1 MKQLLKFRS
10 IYCSAGILTA
20 TTALIVCTLLYKT
33 TAAHVSHRYFYSIL
47 TCQQDTVKP
56 LLRNDT
62 IPNKKDSLIDTT
74 GLIVPDTTKSS
85 QKVDTFAFKMSKDS
99 LDAPV
104 NYEAEDSAVVMISQ
118 KKILLYGKTKT
129 DYKDIEL
136 KAPKVELDQETQ
148 ILTAYSSVDSLGD
161 IVERADFKQAESAF
175 QSDTI
180 RFNFK
185 TQKGITKNTF
195 TQNGEA
201 FIQGDYVKK
210 VSPTTMYAKH
220 GVMTTCDLD
229 DPHFGFRYNKIK
241 IINKKLAVSG
251 PIHPEFE
258 GVPVPIYL
266 PFGIFPLSTGRHSG
280 LLSPSLETNE
290 QYGLGLINGGYYKV
304 INDYWDVML
313 RTKFYSYGG
322 WAATLTPTYRKRY
335 KYRGGLNLSVQST
348 KINFKGDPDYQHN
361 MSYLVTWNH
370 SVDSKAR
377 PGTSFSASV
386 TAGSTKYNQYVSNN
400 PQLNFQNVM
409 TSSIA
414 YTKTWIGTPFNLTV
428 SANHNQN
435 NNLHYISINLPDVGF
450 TMNTI
455 YPLQKKEVI
464 GSPKWYE
471 KLGIGYNGSFNN
483 SFSFYDTVK
492 YGQNGTKSLMQHLL
506 DTAQWTAR
514 HNIPISLSLP
524 PVLGGSLLI
533 SPGVSYSQNWL
544 QRLTTY
550 NWDATRNK
558 VDTSFQ
564 KGLFI
569 EQQAGFS
576 LGFNTAVFGTY
587 QFSNSKVVAIR
598 HVMRPT
604 FSLNYS
610 PDLNQQHLRTFQSDS
625 AGKELTY
632 NDIGGGIVSYSGGRS
647 FGGLSFQLDN
657 NLEMK
662 VKSPKDTT
670 NGGIK
675 KVKLIDGFG
684 FSTGYNLLADSF
696 QLTNPVF
703 YLRSSLFEKISITAN
718 ANLNPYDYDSSGF
731 PVNKLFSH
739 NGKFYWGRISSA
751 NLSISTNF
759 KSKAKDTKKEE
770 QRKTQMS
777 EILSDPNLTDQQSL
791 IDYMQQNPAEFV
803 DFNIP
808 WSVSLAFSLYYSQQF
823 KRDYSGFEKKF
834 NSNINING
842 SFSLSPKWM
851 FTANGYYDFSTN
863 KIQMFQM
870 NISRDM
876 HCWQMSI
883 GVTPIGLYRYFNI
896 NISPKSSILQDLRI
910 NRTRTFTNF

>member
-20 TTALIVCTLLYKT
+20 TIVLIICTLTCKT
-33 TAAHVSHRYFYSIL
+33 TSAHVPPNRFYSTL
-47 TCQQDTVKP
+47 TWQQDTVKP

-62 IPNKKDSLIDTT
+62 IPNKKDTLIDST
-74 GLIVPDTTKSS
+74 GKVLPDTTLPA
-85 QKVDTFAFKMSKDS
+85 QKIDTFAFKVSKDS

-104 NYEAEDSAVVMISQ
+104 SYEAEDSAVVMISQ

-129 DYKDIEL
+129 NYKDIEL
-136 KAPKVELDQETQ
+136 TAPRVELDQQTQ
-148 ILTAYSSVDSLGD
+148 ILTAYNSVDSLGE
-161 IVERADFKQAESAF
+161 IAERANFKQAESSF

-185 TQKGITKNTF
+185 TQKGLTKNTF

-210 VSPTTMYAKH
+210 ISPTTMYAKH

-241 IINKKLAVSG
+241 IINKKLAISG

-280 LLSPSLETNE
+280 LLAPSLETNE
-290 QYGLGLINGGYYKV
+290 QYGLGLVNGGYYKV
-304 INDYWDVML
+304 INQYWDIML
-313 RTKFYSYGG
+313 RTKIYSYGG
-322 WAATLTPTYRKRY
+322 WAATLSPTYRKRY

-348 KINFKGDPDYQHN
+348 KINFKGDPDYSKN
-361 MSYLVTWNH
+361 MSYFVTWNH

-386 TAGSTKYNQYVSNN
+386 NAGSTTYNRYVSNN
-400 PQLNFQNVM
+400 PTLNFQNQL
-409 TSSIA
+409 TSSIT
-414 YTKTWIGTPFNLTV
+414 YSKMWIGTPFNLTV
-428 SANHNQN
+428 SANHSQN
-435 NNLHYISINLPDVGF
+435 NNLHYISLNLPDVGF

-464 GSPKWYE
+464 GTPKWYE

-492 YGQNGTKSLMQHLL
+492 YGQNGVKPLFEYLR

-524 PVLGGSLLI
+524 PVLGGALLI

-544 QRLTTY
+544 QRLTVY
-550 NWDATRNK
+550 NWDTARNK
-558 VDTSFQ
+558 VDTSLR

-569 EQQAGFS
+569 EQQVGFS

-587 QFSNSKVVAIR
+587 QFRNSKILAIR
-598 HVMRPT
+598 HVMRPS
-604 FSLNYS
+604 FSLSYS
-610 PDLNQQHLRTFQSDS
+610 PDLNQQHLRTTQVDS
-625 AGKELTY
+625 IGNELTY
-632 NDIGGGIVSYSGGRS
+632 NDIGGGVVSYSGGRS
-647 FGGLSFQLDN
+647 FGGMSFQLDN

-662 VKSPKDTT
+662 VRSTKDTT

-684 FSTGYNLLADSF
+684 FSTGYNFLADSF
-696 QLTNPVF
+696 QLSNPVF

-718 ANLNPYDYDSSGF
+718 ATLNPYDYDSRGY
-731 PVNKLFSH
+731 PVNSLFSRS
-739 NGKFYWGRISSA
+739 GKFYWGRISNA
-751 NLSISTNF
+751 NLAISTNF
-759 KSKAKDTKKEE
+759 KSKAKDAKKDE
-770 QRKTQMS
+770 QRKKQLN
-777 EILSDPNLTDQQSL
+777 EIMSDPNLTDQQNL

-808 WSVSLAFSLYYSQQF
+808 WSVSLSFSLYYNQQF
-823 KRDYSGFEKKF
+823 KPDYSGFEKKF
-834 NSNINING
+834 NSNLSVNG

-851 FTANGYYDFSTN
+851 FTANGYYDLSTN

-883 GVTPIGLYRYFNI
+883 GVVPVGLYRSFNI
-896 NISPKSSILQDLRI
+896 NISPKSSILQDLKV
-910 NRTRTFTNF
+910 NRTRTFTN